1 MPAAPASRAAG
12 REVTPVELFR
22 LLPAHFA
29 AVLVCTLLGGILAF
43 AAARLAPRSYQAEA
57 QLYVAAAQ
65 EGLTSGYA
73 ELQLTADYQELLTSR
88 TMLESVI
95 STLGLSTDTA
105 HLKDQITILHP
116 ADTHIL
122 RIVAADSSPQR
133 AADIANALAALALM
147 ISLPACSTPPR
158 LVEQAAPPQRFSGPG
173 AVFHA
178 AFGAGI
184 GFLLCFAFLCL
195 HYLRDDHIYTA
206 DDLTRCLGSS
216 PLACIPDATPAAPYP
231 ERRPPMKELAL
242 NHLPELAPRTVES
255 LNLLR
260 LRLEQTAPDAKIILL
275 TSTTPQEGKTTLALQ
290 FWQLL
295 AGLGQRCLLV
305 DGDLR
310 HSGICRQCGLTGEHK
325 VPGLAHYLSGSV
337 PLEEVLYH
345 TEIRGTCLVP
355 ASGTTSRPAL
365 LLEHPRFAR
374 MVESCAPKF
383 AYLLVDAPAL
393 SECSDALSLAK
404 VCDGA
409 LLVVQSGGVTHQEL
423 RQAAHLLQGCGL
435 PLLGTVLNRT
445 PY

>member
-133 AADIANALAALALM
+133 AADIANALAALALDDLSARM
-147 ISLPACSTPPR
+147 GTTPPR
-158 LVEQAAPPQRFSGPG
+158 LVEQAAPPP
-173 AVFHA
+173 
-178 AFGAGI
+178 
-184 GFLLCFAFLCL
+184 
-195 HYLRDDHIYTA
+195 
-206 DDLTRCLGSS
+206 
-216 PLACIPDATPAAPYP
+216 PYP
-231 ERRPPMKELAL
+231 ERRPSMKELAL

>member
-1 MPAAPASRAAG
+1 
-12 REVTPVELFR
+12 
-22 LLPAHFA
+22 
-29 AVLVCTLLGGILAF
+29 
-43 AAARLAPRSYQAEA
+43 
-57 QLYVAAAQ
+57 
-65 EGLTSGYA
+65 
-73 ELQLTADYQELLTSR
+73 
-88 TMLESVI
+88 
-95 STLGLSTDTA
+95 
-105 HLKDQITILHP
+105 
-116 ADTHIL
+116 
-122 RIVAADSSPQR
+122 
-133 AADIANALAALALM
+133 
-147 ISLPACSTPPR
+147 
-158 LVEQAAPPQRFSGPG
+158 
-173 AVFHA
+173 
-178 AFGAGI
+178 
-184 GFLLCFAFLCL
+184 
-195 HYLRDDHIYTA
+195 
-206 DDLTRCLGSS
+206 
-216 PLACIPDATPAAPYP
+216 
-231 ERRPPMKELAL
+231 MKELAL

-260 LRLEQTAPDAKIILL
+260 LRLEQAAPDAKIILL

-374 MVESCAPKF
+374 MVECCAPKF

>member
-1 MPAAPASRAAG
+1 
-12 REVTPVELFR
+12 
-22 LLPAHFA
+22 
-29 AVLVCTLLGGILAF
+29 
-43 AAARLAPRSYQAEA
+43 
-57 QLYVAAAQ
+57 
-65 EGLTSGYA
+65 
-73 ELQLTADYQELLTSR
+73 
-88 TMLESVI
+88 
-95 STLGLSTDTA
+95 
-105 HLKDQITILHP
+105 
-116 ADTHIL
+116 
-122 RIVAADSSPQR
+122 
-133 AADIANALAALALM
+133 
-147 ISLPACSTPPR
+147 
-158 LVEQAAPPQRFSGPG
+158 
-173 AVFHA
+173 
-178 AFGAGI
+178 
-184 GFLLCFAFLCL
+184 
-195 HYLRDDHIYTA
+195 
-206 DDLTRCLGSS
+206 
-216 PLACIPDATPAAPYP
+216 
-231 ERRPPMKELAL
+231 MKELAL

-337 PLEEVLYH
+337 PLEEVL
-345 TEIRGTCLVP
+345 
-355 ASGTTSRPAL
+355 
-365 LLEHPRFAR
+365 
-374 MVESCAPKF
+374 
-383 AYLLVDAPAL
+383 
-393 SECSDALSLAK
+393 SLAK